1 MLGRSSDTPPRG
13 LRWRS
18 HTLFITTTVGMGAF
32 TDLFLYGLIVPVLP
46 FLLKDRVDMPESQV
60 QGSISMLLAVYAA
73 ASCATSPVAGVLADK
88 FASSRQ
94 LPFTISLGLLAAA
107 TVMFA
112 WGRSIAVLVVA
123 RVLQGASAG
132 VVWTVGLAIIVE
144 TVGQENLGKTMG
156 TIFSFISVAGLFS
169 PICGGLLYAK
179 TGYNGVFGVGIGLV
193 AIDFI
198 LRMLMIEKKVRDK
211 YLSDSNTSTDST
223 NGDEGTEQTP
233 LLPDSSTPHIDER
246 YRLTPPKNRITREL
260 PILLLLLDPGLLTA
274 ILIAFMQA
282 ALLGSFDATVPLVAE
297 SAFAFNSLRAG
308 LLFLPLGCADFLL
321 GPVFGWAV
329 DRYGPRSAL
338 RARLDNGQ
346 LVAVYAGVL
355 ALNGA
360 GLAAIG
366 SPSIVEAGR
375 LVENYARANPGVFS
389 EGAPWAQLYGINSMV
404 FSGGLTVG
412 PLVAGALRERIGYG
426 NMNAV
431 LAGVCVLTAVLAA
444 LFIGRKEGKGDQDE

>member
-1 MLGRSSDTPPRG
+1 M
-13 LRWRS
+13 
-18 HTLFITTTVGMGAF
+18 
-32 TDLFLYGLIVPVLP
+32 
-46 FLLKDRVDMPESQV
+46 
-60 QGSISMLLAVYAA
+60 
-73 ASCATSPVAGVLADK
+73 
-88 FASSRQ
+88 
-94 LPFTISLGLLAAA
+94 
-107 TVMFA
+107 
-112 WGRSIAVLVVA
+112 
-123 RVLQGASAG
+123 
-132 VVWTVGLAIIVE
+132 VWTLGLAIIVE

-198 LRMLMIEKKVRDK
+198 LRILMVEKKVRDE
-211 YLSDSNTSTDST
+211 YLPSDTNTQTEQSAGTSESED
-223 NGDEGTEQTP
+223 TEQTP
-233 LLPDSSTPHIDER
+233 LLPDSNTSDADER

-260 PILLLLLDPGLLTA
+260 PILLLLRDPGLLTA

-297 SAFAFNSLRAG
+297 SSFGFDSLKAG
-308 LLFLPLGCADFLL
+308 LLFLPLGGADFFLS
-321 GPVFGWAV
+321 PVFGWAV
-329 DRYGPRSAL
+329 DRYGTRLFSVLGFAFLVPTLILL
-338 RARLDNGQ
+338 RLPEEPAILDKLDNGH
-346 LVAVYAGVL
+346 LIALYASL
-355 ALNGA
+355 LTLNGA
-360 GLAAIG
+360 GLAIIG

-375 LVENYARANPGVFS
+375 LVENYSKANKDIFT

-431 LAGVCVLTAVLAA
+431 LAGVCALTAVLAA
-444 LFIGRKEGKGDQDE
+444 LFIGRKEDGGNSDG